1 MRESAAGI
9 SEGNAILPAPTFLT
23 HGDIHMS
30 NLQEH
35 IALVIQAIDANL
47 GEGYARKNPDL
58 IGRMM
63 QGDMMTTAATMIQ
76 DGLYFL
82 GAEELDEE
90 PFKM

>member
-1 MRESAAGI
+1 
-9 SEGNAILPAPTFLT
+9 
-23 HGDIHMS
+23 MS
-30 NLQEH
+30 SLQEH
-35 IALVIQAIDANL
+35 ITVVIQAIDSNL

-63 QGDMMTTAATMIQ
+63 QGDMMMTAAAMIQ

-82 GAEELDEE
+82 GSDEVDEE

>member
-1 MRESAAGI
+1 
-9 SEGNAILPAPTFLT
+9 
-23 HGDIHMS
+23 MS
-30 NLQEH
+30 SLQEH
-35 IALVIQAIDANL
+35 ITVVIQAIDGTL

-63 QGDMMTTAATMIQ
+63 QGDMMMTAAAMIQ

-82 GAEELDEE
+82 GSDEVGEE

>member
-1 MRESAAGI
+1 
-9 SEGNAILPAPTFLT
+9 
-23 HGDIHMS
+23 MS
-30 NLQEH
+30 TTQEH
-35 IALVIQAIDANL
+35 IALVIQAIDNNL

-63 QGDMMTTAATMIQ
+63 QAECTVAAASMIQ

-82 GAEELDEE
+82 GSDEVDEE

>member
-1 MRESAAGI
+1 
-9 SEGNAILPAPTFLT
+9 
-23 HGDIHMS
+23 MS
-30 NLQEH
+30 TTQEH

-63 QGDMMTTAATMIQ
+63 QAECTVAAAAMIQ

-82 GAEELDEE
+82 GSDELDEE
-90 PFKM
+90 QFKM